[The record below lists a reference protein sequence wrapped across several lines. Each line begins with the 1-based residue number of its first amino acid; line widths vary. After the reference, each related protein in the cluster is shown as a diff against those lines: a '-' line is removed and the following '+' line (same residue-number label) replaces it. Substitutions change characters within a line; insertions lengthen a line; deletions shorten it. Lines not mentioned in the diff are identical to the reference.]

1 MEISQ
6 PTNMPEANAEG
17 VQLDSQP
24 QIEPQVQS
32 QSLSKGLIIGLVVAL
47 IALAS
52 ALGFYAG
59 KQKTPTPLTPTPTVT
74 VTPTP
79 TESVTPSVSDTPT
92 ESPTPSA
99 TSTPTPTATASTVTK
114 TAKIK
119 EWEGSFTLTFT
130 MKLPADVTVSE
141 TKIGT
146 WNGILLRKGTKAFMA
161 FNLPYELYEI
171 QGYSSLT
178 NVSSSI
184 KDLKRVRS
192 KKVFGNSGSYSFAV
206 AYVTPSSLSSGKE
219 CTEPVIS
226 DATTSPCASP
236 ALTYN
241 KDIWFSAYCSI
252 DASYIAIC
260 DSVMKT
266 LQVTK

>member
-6 PTNMPEANAEG
+6 PTNMPEVAAMPADELN
-17 VQLDSQP
+17 
-24 QIEPQVQS
+24 QS
-32 QSLSKGLIIGLVVAL
+32 DVNTSAKPLSKGLLIGLV
-47 IALAS
+47 IALMAMAS
-52 ALGFYAG
+52 AFGYYAG
-59 KQKTPTPLTPTPTVT
+59 QKRTPPPVTPTPTAIITPTPTELLTPSATDTPAPTLT

-79 TESVTPSVSDTPT
+79 T
-92 ESPTPSA
+92 A
-99 TSTPTPTATASTVTK
+99 TSSTVSK
-114 TAKIK
+114 SAKIK
-119 EWEGSFTLTFT
+119 EWEGSFTLKFT
-130 MKLPADVTVSE
+130 MNVPADVTLTE

-146 WNGILLRKGTKAFMA
+146 WNGILLRKGNKAFMA

-192 KKVFGNSGSYSFAV
+192 KKVFDNSGSYSFAV
-206 AYVTPSSLSSGKE
+206 AYVTPNSLQSGTE

-226 DATTSPCASP
+226 EATTSPCASP

-252 DASYIAIC
+252 DSTYIAIC
-260 DSVMKT
+260 DSIMKT
-266 LQVTK
+266 LKVEK